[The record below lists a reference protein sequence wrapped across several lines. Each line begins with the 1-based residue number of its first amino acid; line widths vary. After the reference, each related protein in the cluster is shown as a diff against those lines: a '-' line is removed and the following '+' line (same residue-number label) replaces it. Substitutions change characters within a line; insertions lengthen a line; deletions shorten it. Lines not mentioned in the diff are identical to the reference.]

1 MKTFI
6 PFLFC
11 FLAIQNLFSQEE
23 PRDYKKYISRAESFF
38 GEKNYKK
45 SAENYSQAFRTM
57 GWKGKSTD
65 RYNAARSWA
74 LANNADSAIYCLE
87 RIVSRMG
94 FDELEKVEEE
104 EDFISL
110 HSDARWKPLL
120 EQIKRNELPT
130 GWLRWGNKWTSYE
143 MQVDFGQGQEG
154 RNALTIKSVEE
165 RIDGFG
171 TIMQNFLPEKYL
183 GKRIR
188 LTGYLKTENVKGY
201 AGFWMR
207 VDKEDSKKPLSFDN
221 MSERGIKGTTDWNQ
235 YEVVLNVPEG
245 ASNIAFGAILK
256 GTGQLWFDKLNIE
269 EVPLSVPVTGK
280 VRAEPNLDFEK

>member
-1 MKTFI
+1 
-6 PFLFC
+6 
-11 FLAIQNLFSQEE
+11 
-23 PRDYKKYISRAESFF
+23 
-38 GEKNYKK
+38 
-45 SAENYSQAFRTM
+45 
-57 GWKGKSTD
+57 
-65 RYNAARSWA
+65 
-74 LANNADSAIYCLE
+74 
-87 RIVSRMG
+87 
-94 FDELEKVEEE
+94 
-104 EDFISL
+104 
-110 HSDARWKPLL
+110 
-120 EQIKRNELPT
+120 
-130 GWLRWGNKWTSYE
+130 